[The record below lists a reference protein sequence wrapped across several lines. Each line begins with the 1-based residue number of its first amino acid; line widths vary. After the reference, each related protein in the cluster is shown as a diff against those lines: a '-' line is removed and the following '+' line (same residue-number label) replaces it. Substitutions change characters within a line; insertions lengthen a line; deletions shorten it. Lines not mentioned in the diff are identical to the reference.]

1 MSRVN
6 PIIGFFSCLAAAWII
21 TYLVG
26 IPGTFA
32 QYILE
37 DFIMWGE
44 NPVLVF
50 MNAVCD
56 VQATAYLLMTFG
68 RFGAIAAL
76 GVGGLVAGLVSRRIS
91 SAIVVSTAYLAFVFI
106 CAYLTGFAIGIHPLI
121 LTEFFFGVFDTVTM
135 SIVISIPV
143 IAISVVVSFLVLS
156 IPAAIGA
163 RITMKREEE
172 IENDMP

>member
-1 MSRVN
+1 MSRVE
-6 PIIGFFSCLAAAWII
+6 PIVAFFSCLATAWTI

-26 IPGTFA
+26 INGTFA

-68 RFGAIAAL
+68 RFEAIAAL
-76 GVGGLVAGLVSRRIS
+76 GVGGLIAGLVSRRMLS
-91 SAIVVSTAYLAFVFI
+91 GVVVSTAYLAFVFI
-106 CAYLTGFAIGIHPLI
+106 CSYLTGLAIGIHPLI
-121 LTEFFFGVFDTVTM
+121 LTEFFFGVFDVVTI

-143 IAISVVVSFLVLS
+143 IAASVTVSFLVLS

-163 RITMKREEE
+163 RITMKRENE
-172 IENDMP
+172 IENDME